1 MFSIDNIQSIRFSN
15 PQNDTVEVIYYDK
28 NNIENPFVKYWFPVI
43 PYNSAEW
50 KIVREAGYDL
60 DSIYR
65 ETLNWLKQIREYRE
79 TNYQKP
85 VSDKNIFTKLDHS
98 AIIHNGKFK
107 VTVPAVSDSQEMNLF
122 ITKYNNP
129 SKLIKT
135 VRLDLNQRQ
144 DFYTFDYDSTD
155 DNFSVYMVN

>member
-15 PQNDTVEVIYYDK
+15 PQNDTIEVVYFDK

-65 ETLNWLKQIREYRE
+65 ETLNWLEQIRE

-85 VSDKNIFTKLDHS
+85 VSDQNIFTKLDHS
-98 AIIHNGKFK
+98 AIIQNGKFK
-107 VTVPAVSDSQEMNLF
+107 VTVPAVTDSQEMNLF

-135 VRLDLNQRQ
+135 VRLELNSRQ

>member
-15 PQNDTVEVIYYDK
+15 PQNDTVEVVYFDK

-65 ETLNWLKQIREYRE
+65 ETLNWLEQIRE

-98 AIIHNGKFK
+98 AIIQNGKFK
-107 VTVPAVSDSQEMNLF
+107 VTVPAVPNSQEMNLF

-135 VRLDLNQRQ
+135 VTLKLNSGQ

>member
-15 PQNDTVEVIYYDK
+15 PQNDTVEVVYFDK
-28 NNIENPFVKYWFPVI
+28 NNIENPFVKYWFSVI

-65 ETLNWLKQIREYRE
+65 ETLNWLEQIRE

-98 AIIHNGKFK
+98 AIIQNGKFK
-107 VTVPAVSDSQEMNLF
+107 VTVPAVPNSQEMNLF

-135 VRLDLNQRQ
+135 LTLKLNSGQ

>member
-15 PQNDTVEVIYYDK
+15 PQNDTIEVVYFDK

-65 ETLNWLKQIREYRE
+65 ETLNWLEQIRE

-98 AIIHNGKFK
+98 AIIQNGKFK
-107 VTVPAVSDSQEMNLF
+107 VTVPAVTDSQEMNLF

-135 VRLDLNQRQ
+135 VRLELNSRQ

>member
-15 PQNDTVEVIYYDK
+15 PQNDTVEVVYFDK

-65 ETLNWLKQIREYRE
+65 ETLNWLEQIRE

-85 VSDKNIFTKLDHS
+85 VSDQNIFTKLDHS
-98 AIIHNGKFK
+98 AIIQNGKFK
-107 VTVPAVSDSQEMNLF
+107 VTVPAVTDSQEMNLF

-135 VRLDLNQRQ
+135 VRLELNSRQ

>member
-15 PQNDTVEVIYYDK
+15 PQNDTVEVVYFDK
-28 NNIENPFVKYWFPVI
+28 NNKENPFVKYWFPVI

-65 ETLNWLKQIREYRE
+65 ETLNWLEQIRE

-85 VSDKNIFTKLDHS
+85 VSDQNIFTKLDHS
-98 AIIHNGKFK
+98 AIIQNGKFK
-107 VTVPAVSDSQEMNLF
+107 VTVPAVTDSQEMNLF

-135 VRLDLNQRQ
+135 VRLELNSRQ

>member
-28 NNIENPFVKYWFPVI
+28 NNIENPYVKYWFPVI

-79 TNYQKP
+79 TDYQKP
-85 VSDKNIFTKLDHS
+85 VSDKNIFTKLDHR
-98 AIIHNGKFK
+98 AIKQNGKFK
-107 VTVPAVSDSQEMNLF
+107 VTVPVVTDSQEMNLF

-135 VRLDLNQRQ
+135 VRLELNSRQ

-155 DNFSVYMVN
+155 NNFSVYMVN